1 MYESERMY
9 KIIQNFQRGNLME
22 KSIYS
27 SYIKQILKYPLMS
40 FEEEIEHSK
49 LIQQGDNNAK
59 MRLVQANLRLVVNI
73 AKRYENP
80 YVSIMDLIQEGN
92 IGLMAAAGK
101 YHYSYNTR
109 FSTYAYAWIA
119 QSIARYIQTKTS
131 LIVLPNRKEEVL
143 RKVRSEK
150 SKLYQ
155 ILGRDPSYEEVAESV
170 NMPVKKV
177 KDILSYSYS
186 VVSMNAPSDDENG
199 IELSD
204 MIPDSH
210 FTPEGKMINDM
221 DKQEIK
227 TMVESLPVLER
238 KVIYNR
244 YNFNCDSKVKTLR
257 QLGEQLGVS
266 AETVRQMEIRAIRHL
281 RTNIN
286 SNKAYRHA

>member
-1 MYESERMY
+1 
-9 KIIQNFQRGNLME
+9 ME

-40 FEEEIEHSK
+40 FEEEVEHSK
-49 LIQQGDNNAK
+49 LIQQGDQKAK

-73 AKRYENP
+73 AKKYENP

-119 QSIARYIQTKTS
+119 QSITRYIQTKTS
-131 LIVLPNRKEEVL
+131 IIMLPNRKEEAL

-177 KDILSYSYS
+177 KAILSYSYS
-186 VVSMNAPSDDENG
+186 IVSMNAPSDEETG
-199 IELSD
+199 LELSD
-204 MIPDSH
+204 MIPDNH
-210 FTPEGKMINDM
+210 FTPEGKMMNEM

-227 TMVESLPVLER
+227 SMVDKLPGMER
-238 KVIYNR
+238 SVIYNR
-244 YNFNCDSKVKTLR
+244 FNFNCDSKVKTLR
-257 QLGEQLGVS
+257 QLGDQLGVS
-266 AETVRQMEIRAIRHL
+266 AETVRQMEIRAIRRL
-281 RTNIN
+281 RTNYNN
-286 SNKAYRHA
+286 SKVCRQA

>member
-1 MYESERMY
+1 
-9 KIIQNFQRGNLME
+9 ME

-27 SYIKQILKYPLMS
+27 SYIKQILKYPLMT
-40 FEEEIEHSK
+40 FEEEVEHSK
-49 LIQQGDNNAK
+49 LIQQGDQKAK

-73 AKRYENP
+73 AKKYENP

-119 QSIARYIQTKTS
+119 QSITRYIQTKTS
-131 LIVLPNRKEEVL
+131 IIMLPNRKEEAL

-170 NMPVKKV
+170 NMSVKKV
-177 KDILSYSYS
+177 KAILSYSYS
-186 VVSMNAPSDDENG
+186 IVSMNAPSDEETG
-199 IELSD
+199 LELSD
-204 MIPDSH
+204 MIPDNH
-210 FTPEGKMINDM
+210 FTPEGKMMNEM

-227 TMVESLPVLER
+227 SMVDKLPGMER
-238 KVIYNR
+238 SVIYNR
-244 YNFNCDSKVKTLR
+244 FNFNCDSKVKTLR
-257 QLGEQLGVS
+257 QLGDQLGVS
-266 AETVRQMEIRAIRHL
+266 AETVRQMEIRAIRRL
-281 RTNIN
+281 RTNYSN
-286 SNKAYRHA
+286 SKACRQA

>member
-1 MYESERMY
+1 
-9 KIIQNFQRGNLME
+9 ME

-27 SYIKQILKYPLMS
+27 SYIKQILKYPLMT
-40 FEEEIEHSK
+40 FEEEVEHSK
-49 LIQQGDNNAK
+49 LIQQGDQKAK

-73 AKRYENP
+73 AKKYENP

-119 QSIARYIQTKTS
+119 QSITRYIQTKTS
-131 LIVLPNRKEEVL
+131 IIMLPNRKEEAL

-170 NMPVKKV
+170 NMSVKKV
-177 KDILSYSYS
+177 KAILSYSYS
-186 VVSMNAPSDDENG
+186 IVSMNAPSDEENG
-199 IELSD
+199 IELCD

-210 FTPEGKMINDM
+210 FTPEGKMMNDM

-227 TMVESLPVLER
+227 SMVDELPTLE
-238 KVIYNR
+238 KNVIYSR
-244 YNFNCDSKVKTLR
+244 FNFNCDSKVKTLR
-257 QLGEQLGVS
+257 QLGDQRGVS
-266 AETVRQMEIRAIRHL
+266 AETVRQMEIRAIRRL
-281 RTNIN
+281 RTNYNN
-286 SNKAYRHA
+286 SKACREA

>member
-1 MYESERMY
+1 
-9 KIIQNFQRGNLME
+9 ME
-22 KSIYS
+22 NSVYS
-27 SYIKQILKYPLMS
+27 NYIKQIVKYPLMS

-49 LIQQGDNNAK
+49 LIQKGDNNAK

-92 IGLMAAAGK
+92 IGLMFAAGK

-119 QSIARYIQTKTS
+119 QSITRYIHGKTS
-131 LIVLPNRKEEVL
+131 VIMLPNRKEEML

-155 ILGRDPSYEEVAESV
+155 ILGRDPSDEEVAESM
-170 NMPVKKV
+170 NMTVREVKNV
-177 KDILSYSYS
+177 LSYAYS
-186 VVSMNAPSDDENG
+186 VVSMNAPSDDESG
-199 IELSD
+199 LELSD

-210 FTPEGKMINDM
+210 FTPEGQMMNDM

-227 TMVESLPVLER
+227 TMVEELPVMER
-238 KVIYNR
+238 KVIYSR
-244 YNFNCDSKVKTLR
+244 FNFNCDSKTKTLR
-257 QLGEQLGVS
+257 QVGDQLGVS
-266 AETVRQMEIRAIRHL
+266 AETVRQMEIRAIRKL
-281 RTNIN
+281 RANYKN
-286 SNKAYRHA
+286 SKAFRQA